1 MSDDGPLSNDWR
13 KIAEKMLVE
22 EDPEKVLE
30 LAQEL
35 NRALADQQELPNR
48 RRVHSRD
55 PRDGQPP
62 TVDC

>member
-1 MSDDGPLSNDWR
+1 
-13 KIAEKMLVE
+13 MLVE